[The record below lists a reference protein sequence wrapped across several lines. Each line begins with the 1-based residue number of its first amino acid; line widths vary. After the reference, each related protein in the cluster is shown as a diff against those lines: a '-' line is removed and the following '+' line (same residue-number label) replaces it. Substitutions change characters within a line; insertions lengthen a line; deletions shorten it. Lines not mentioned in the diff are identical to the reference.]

1 MSARRR
7 DTGYFGKTGT
17 TIRWSRP
24 RRHLSRRQF
33 LAGTTL
39 TGVALTVPPWL
50 LGCGSDDDHGS
61 AATPVPTATPS
72 PTPDTRQREQ
82 RTLHFDFSF
91 TSLHDLR
98 LQALGSQSNQ
108 APILAHTEASRARAR
123 QADPALAAVPDE
135 RLTHYIEDVDVPADA
150 LQHLWVT
157 GSDSDDNAA
166 LAVMHIHVPAA
177 ARQAAQQRA
186 LAATQ
191 DGRSAPPRASGVVN
205 GGNDYL
211 TPLSTAVSLVFHNPE
226 IMNLNVDQGATI
238 LNLIQTLPCTDEPTC
253 TPYLGT
259 LATMIAE
266 KWPATTSGGWATLV
280 QVTDANG
287 QPIVNGQGQP
297 VYRWDVDP
305 GISQEA
311 SAVAAQI
318 KKAIFDDQQFVGTN
332 WHPTQ
337 GITVSQTNAPS
348 GLTGGPGGA
357 AQFALGAA
365 YPAGAS
371 VHGVA
376 FDSVNVTNQAS
387 RTVELQFRNAYL
399 RYLSAYVQFANE
411 NGDLPVANPTKE
423 DTSRAKF
430 LSWINSNFTI
440 LGIPLFGNDIPQ
452 SSVSFDVPADA
463 SIAKV
468 YFGSLGLGGEAFCPE
483 SLDGSILT
491 LILNLGVPTILL
503 AAGIAMT
510 GALIKALSEQIGV
523 TVVQVIRAS
532 LPLILGATVP
542 DIANGIFGTSTSG
555 NAVGVLTSLGNAVI
569 SAFFASGEAA
579 TFLVELGVAVIAGQA
594 IDCTGPIALI
604 FRAIA
609 VVADVAMI
617 AQTVGEVLASPALFI
632 NELCLTQTT
641 TVTISKDPK
650 DFQFPSTARM
660 YEVTLTYDTA
670 SKVAHRQCGMIEPGR
685 TEPIVAVFN
694 DVPSGGMVTVDVYL
708 TTDSGCIVGRSTG
721 QDGMTPG
728 PYGPVPGTQASIA
741 FPIKELLIPLLQ
753 TTQYLHD
760 VKLEYQNGQHVWVS
774 TSAPTATIA
783 NLGQGQENALYDL
796 NGITVSQRTGMVG
809 YAYRAG
815 GQGVPFCGQITSGIA
830 YMVQNLFLADD
841 PDKALK
847 QLPCGFEQVAGIVY
861 DRLGPITGIGRNFFL
876 QPTPQG
882 FYVQSITLDDTTTP
896 INVQNPLS
904 WGVFSQALDSLAVVP
919 TGYVVG
925 VNSMNHQMQILELPP
940 AAVDA
945 AQAPQAVPFAV
956 TKMGLGTRAGLLAD
970 PVAVT
975 VIDAT
980 ILILENGNQRI
991 QAVDVSGNPVLIF
1004 QNGTSNIAPL
1014 ERGTGITYLDLGV
1027 EGMGYL
1033 YVLSFVNDGMTA
1045 DDYRLDVYDP
1055 QGNFLTRTTGVAAA
1069 RLAVDTFRNVYTLNY
1084 EVVANAPRVEPS
1096 LSQWNPST
1104 PGDCPTPAATP
1115 SVSCPTA
1122 PPTSTPAAT
1131 RSPTVTP

>member
-1 MSARRR
+1 MGTRRR
-7 DTGYFGKTGT
+7 EIGYFGKTGT
-17 TIRWSRP
+17 VILGSRA

-39 TGVALTVPPWL
+39 TGVALTLPPWL
-50 LGCGSDDDHGS
+50 IGCGSDDDHG
-61 AATPVPTATPS
+61 AAVTPVPTATPS
-72 PTPDTRQREQ
+72 PTPDTRAREQ

-91 TSLHDLR
+91 SSLHDLR
-98 LQALGSQSNQ
+98 LQAIGSQSHQ
-108 APILAHTEASRARAR
+108 APILEHTAESRGRAR
-123 QADPALAAVPDE
+123 QLNPALADVPDE

-157 GSDSDDNAA
+157 GSDTEDNAA

-186 LAATQ
+186 LTAGG
-191 DGRSAPPRASGVVN
+191 DRVGRGGPPPASGVPN

-211 TPLSTAVSLVFHNPE
+211 TPVDTAVSLVFHNPE

-238 LNLIQTLPCTDEPTC
+238 LNLIQTLPCTDDPMC

-259 LATMIAE
+259 LATQIAE

-280 QVTDANG
+280 QVTGANG
-287 QPIVNGQGQP
+287 QPIVDGQGKP
-297 VYRWDVDP
+297 VYRWDVEP
-305 GISQEA
+305 GISQAA

-318 KKAIFDDQQFVGTN
+318 KKAIFDDAQFTGTN

-337 GITVSQTNAPS
+337 GITVSQSTAPS
-348 GLTGGPGGA
+348 GPTGGPGGA
-357 AQFALGAA
+357 AQFALTAA

-376 FDSVNVTNQAS
+376 FDSVSVTNQAS
-387 RTVELQFRNAYL
+387 RTVQLQFRNAYL

-430 LSWINSNFTI
+430 LSWINSNYTI

-452 SSVSFDVPADA
+452 SSVQFNVPADA

-468 YFGSLGLGGEAFCPE
+468 YFGSLGLGGQAFCPE

-510 GALIKALSEQIGV
+510 GALIKTLSQQIGV

-532 LPLILGATVP
+532 LPLILGAAVP
-542 DIANGIFGTSTSG
+542 DIANGIFGTANSG

-579 TFLVELGVAVIAGQA
+579 TFLIELGVAVIAGQA

-641 TVTISKDPK
+641 TVTISKDPT
-650 DFQFPSTARM
+650 DFQFPSTARK

-670 SKVAHRQCGMIEPGR
+670 SKVAHKQCGMIEPGR
-685 TEPIVAVFN
+685 TDPIVAVFDN
-694 DVPSGGMVTVDVYL
+694 VPSGGMVTVDVYL

-741 FPIKELLIPLLQ
+741 LTIKELLIPLLQ

-760 VKLEYQNGQHVWVS
+760 LKLEYQNGQHVWVE
-774 TSAPTATIA
+774 TAAPTATIA
-783 NLGQGQENALYDL
+783 DLGQGQENALYDL
-796 NGITVSQRTGMVG
+796 NGITISQRTGMAG

-815 GQGVPFCGQITSGIA
+815 GQGVPFCGQALSGIE
-830 YMVQNLFLADD
+830 YMVRNVFLGEN
-841 PDKALK
+841 PDRGLK
-847 QLPCGFEQVAGIVY
+847 QLPCGFQQVAGIVY
-861 DRLGPITGIGRNFFL
+861 DRLGPADGMGRNFFL
-876 QPTPQG
+876 QPTPDG
-882 FYVQSITLDDTTTP
+882 FFVQSITLDDTTP

-919 TGYVVG
+919 TGFVVG

-945 AQAPQAVPFAV
+945 GQAPQAVPFAV

-970 PVAVT
+970 PVAVA

-1004 QNGTSNIAPL
+1004 KNGTSNIVTL
-1014 ERGTGITYLDLGV
+1014 DQGTGITYLDLGV

-1045 DDYRLDVYDP
+1045 ADYRLDVYDP

-1069 RLAVDTFRNVYTLNY
+1069 RMAVDTFRNVYTLNY
-1084 EVVANAPRVEPS
+1084 EVVANAPRIEPS

-1104 PGDCPTPAATP
+1104 PEGCPTPPMTP

-1122 PPTSTPAAT
+1122 PPTP
-1131 RSPTVTP
+1131 SPTATP

>member
-1 MSARRR
+1 MGSRRR
-7 DTGYFGKTGT
+7 PTGYFGKTGT
-17 TIRWSRP
+17 VVRESRP
-24 RRHLSRRQF
+24 RRDLSRRQF

-39 TGVALTVPPWL
+39 TGVALTLPPWL
-50 LGCGSDDDHGS
+50 IGCGDDTHGPG
-61 AATPVPTATPS
+61 ATPTPTAAPS
-72 PTPDTRQREQ
+72 PTPDTRAREQ

-91 TSLHDLR
+91 ASLHDLQ
-98 LQALGSQSNQ
+98 LQALGSQSHQ
-108 APILAHTEASRARAR
+108 APLLEHTTESRVSAR
-123 QADPALAAVPDE
+123 QMNPELADVSDE
-135 RLTHYIEDVDVPADA
+135 RLTHYIEDVDLPSDA
-150 LQHLWVT
+150 LQHVWVT
-157 GSDSDDNAA
+157 GSDADGGGAM
-166 LAVMHIHVPAA
+166 AVMHIHVPAA

-186 LAATQ
+186 LAAAGGV
-191 DGRSAPPRASGVVN
+191 GRGDPPPASGVLP

-211 TPLSTAVSLVFHNPE
+211 TPVSTAVSLVFHNPE

-238 LNLIQTLPCTDEPTC
+238 LNLIQTLPCTDDPMC

-259 LATMIAE
+259 LAAQIAE

-280 QVTDANG
+280 QVVNNG
-287 QPIVNGQGQP
+287 QPVTDSQGKP

-305 GISQEA
+305 GISEA
-311 SAVAAQI
+311 AAAVAAQI
-318 KKAIFDDQQFVGTN
+318 KKAIFNDPQFTGTN

-337 GITVSQTNAPS
+337 GITVNQTSAPS

-357 AQFALGAA
+357 AQFALAAA

-376 FDSVNVTNQAS
+376 FDSVSVTNQAS
-387 RTVELQFRNAYL
+387 RTVQLQFRNAYL

-411 NGDLPVANPTKE
+411 SGDLPVANPTKE
-423 DTSRAKF
+423 DTSRAHF
-430 LSWINSNFTI
+430 LSWINSNYTV

-452 SSVSFDVPADA
+452 SSVQFNVPADA

-468 YFGSLGLGGEAFCPE
+468 YFGSLGLGGQAFCPE

-542 DIANGIFGTSTSG
+542 DIANGIFGTANSG

-609 VVADVAMI
+609 VVADLAMI

-641 TVTISKDPK
+641 TVTISHDMN
-650 DFQFPSTARM
+650 DFQFPSTARK
-660 YEVTLTYDTA
+660 YEVILTYDSA
-670 SKVAHRQCGMIEPGR
+670 SKVAHKQCGTIEPGR
-685 TEPIVAVFN
+685 TQDIVAVFEG
-694 DVPSGGMVTVDVYL
+694 VPSGGTVTVDVYL
-708 TTDSGCIVGRSTG
+708 TSDSGCIVGRSTG

-728 PYGPVPGTQASIA
+728 PYGPVPGTQAEIS
-741 FPIKELLIPLLQ
+741 FRIKEQLIPLLQ

-760 VKLEYQNGQHVWVS
+760 VKLEYQNGAHVWVEGA
-774 TSAPTATIA
+774 APTATIA

-796 NGITVSQRTGMVG
+796 NGITISQRTGMAG
-809 YAYRAG
+809 YAFRAG
-815 GQGVPFCGQITSGIA
+815 GQGVPFCGQTLSGIE
-830 YMVQNLFLADD
+830 YMVQNVFLGQD
-841 PDKALK
+841 PNSGLK

-861 DRLGPITGIGRNFFL
+861 DRLGPVTGIGRNFFL
-876 QPTPQG
+876 QPTPNG
-882 FYVQSITLDDTTTP
+882 FFVQSITLDDATP
-896 INVQNPLS
+896 INLQNPLS

-919 TGYVVG
+919 TGFVVG
-925 VNSMNHQMQILELPP
+925 VNSLNHQMQILELPP

-970 PVAVT
+970 PVAVA

-1004 QNGTSNIAPL
+1004 QNGTSNIVNL
-1014 ERGTGITYLDLGV
+1014 EPGMGITYLDLGV

-1033 YVLSFVNDGMTA
+1033 YVLSFVNDGMA
-1045 DDYRLDVYDP
+1045 AADYRLDVYDP

-1084 EVVANAPRVEPS
+1084 EVVANAPRIEPS

-1104 PGDCPTPAATP
+1104 PEGCPTPPLTP
-1115 SVSCPTA
+1115 SVSCSTA
-1122 PPTSTPAAT
+1122 PPAPTPTAT
-1131 RSPTVTP
+1131 P